1 MKLPAK
7 TLAWKSS
14 GLANPIRLPETFT
27 DKIFPESKSGQMQ
40 QTLIPTNFLTSISSV
55 LDSLVRHFPLPDNVK
70 DLKMPEVHSF
80 LKLHGLQ
87 KRADHRI
94 CCLKTLKEYSLTKK
108 GELLEESSKSLMN
121 YTMMSKSAYIT
132 LRITYHRTGHVSSL
146 SALLEPPEKVPE
158 KYYLSDKQ
166 MQTLINLKEKH
177 RKKGNGFGPQFIKDK
192 AYTITSHYSKDPYDN
207 LVTEPKKLTTVINSD
222 NQSKR
227 VYNIDGIAP
236 TLTSASGGWG
246 AKSGLYAIPVLTP
259 FREKKRQ
266 NGRRFKTDG
275 EPAFTITC
283 QDQHGVFD
291 GFRIRRLMPIECER
305 LQGFK
310 DNYTKFGATGKEI
323 SDSQRYKCLGNAV
336 SIPVVKHIMERI
348 IKNI

>member
-1 MKLPAK
+1 MKLTK
-7 TLAWKSS
+7 
-14 GLANPIRLPETFT
+14 LPETFT
-27 DKIFPESKSGQMQ
+27 PELFQESQSGKMQ
-40 QTLIPTNFLTSISSV
+40 ETLIHTNCLTSISSV

-158 KYYLSDKQ
+158 KYYLTDKQ
-166 MQTLINLKEKH
+166 VQSLLNGMQKSKVIHRHDQKSIAATLQHPGHSGGNY
-177 RKKGNGFGPQFIKDK
+177 KGMNMI
-192 AYTITSHYSKDPYDN
+192 A
-207 LVTEPKKLTTVINSD
+207 EPKKLKTVINSD

-310 DNYTKFGATGKEI
+310 DNYTKFGAIGKEI